1 MGIIVAFPDA
11 FADIG
16 PQLWA
21 RSGLGDLTTD
31 GHKLSIT
38 IAGHIDGTL
47 LTLGAGVLLAGILTD
62 TTLALRLLCILYTT
76 YSIGALQFPAGIFVA
91 LAVARWDFV
100 GCLIDGFCG
109 RLGIVR

>member
-1 MGIIVAFPDA
+1 MCIIVAFPDA
-11 FADIG
+11 FACIG

-21 RSGLGDLTTD
+21 HSGLIDIPTD
-31 GHKLSIT
+31 GHKLRIT

-47 LTLGAGVLLAGILTD
+47 LTLGTGVLLAGILTD
-62 TTLALRLLCILYTT
+62 TTLALGLLHILYTT

-100 GCLIDGFCG
+100 GCLIDGF
-109 RLGIVR
+109 